1 MEALKGIAALLV
13 VLIKSRAS
21 LAAENLALRQQLAVL
36 RLSVKRPKLRRRD
49 RLVWAG
55 LSRLWPGWNSVL
67 VIVKPETVIRWHRQ
81 GFRLWWRWKSKTK
94 NGRPKLDIEIRQLI
108 RRMSRENPTWG
119 APRIRSELHLLGHD
133 VAKSTVAKYMTR
145 PKTPPSQGWRSFLTN
160 HASQIAAIDF
170 FVVPT
175 VTFRLLFGFVV
186 MRHERRQVVHF
197 NVTEHPSAAWTAQQV
212 IEAFP
217 FDEAPKYLLRDRDGI
232 YGDEFVARVHGMG
245 IEEILTAP
253 RSPWQNPY
261 LERLIGSI
269 RRECLDHVIVLNE
282 EHLRRIL
289 REYFAY
295 YHADRPHMSLE
306 SNSPTERQVEPPE
319 TGRVVALP
327 RVGGLHHRNVRA
339 A

>member
-1 MEALKGIAALLV
+1 MDALKGIAALLGV
-13 VLIKSRAS
+13 FIKSRAS

-36 RLSVKRPKLRRRD
+36 SRSVKRPRLRRRD
-49 RLVWAG
+49 RMFWAS
-55 LSRLWPGWNSVL
+55 LSRLWTDWNTVL

-81 GFRLWWRWKSKTK
+81 GFRLYWRWKSTKK
-94 NGRPKLDIEIRQLI
+94 NGRPKVELEIRELI
-108 RRMSRENPTWG
+108 HRMSRENPTWG
-119 APRIRSELHLLGHD
+119 APRIRSELRLLGHD
-133 VAKSTVAKYMTR
+133 VAKSTVAKYMTKR
-145 PKTPPSQGWRSFLTN
+145 KKPPSQGWRTFLTN

-212 IEAFP
+212 IEALP

-327 RVGGLHHRNVRA
+327 RVGGLHHRYVRA

>member
-1 MEALKGIAALLV
+1 MELLKTLVSTLRAFLASRSALAL
-13 VLIKSRAS
+13 
-21 LAAENLALRQQLAVL
+21 ENLALRHQLMVL
-36 RLSVKRPKLRRRD
+36 ARTAKRPSLRKRD
-49 RLVWAG
+49 RLFWTWLA
-55 LSRLWPGWNSVL
+55 RLLPGWKSVL
-67 VIVKPETVIRWHRQ
+67 IIVRPETVIRWHRQ
-81 GFRLWWRWKSKTK
+81 GFRLYWRWKSRKK
-94 NGRPKLDIEIRQLI
+94 NGRPKIAVEVRELI
-108 RRMSRENPTWG
+108 RCMSRENPTWG
-119 APRIRSELHLLGHD
+119 APRVRSELRLLGHD

-145 PKTPPSQGWRSFLTN
+145 LKKPPSQGWRTFLTN
-160 HASQIAAIDF
+160 HASEIAAIDF

-186 MRHERRQVVHF
+186 LRHERRQVAHF
-197 NVTEHPSAAWTAQQV
+197 NVTDHPSAAWTAQQV

-232 YGDEFVARVHGMG
+232 YGDEFVARVDGMG

-261 LERLIGSI
+261 VERLIGSI

-289 REYFAY
+289 REYFLY

-306 SNSPTERQVEPPE
+306 SNSPTERQVEPPA
-319 TGRVVALP
+319 TGGVVALP
-327 RVGGLHHRNVRA
+327 RVGGLHHRYTRA